1 MVDVPKYFMIDFK
14 VGLQK
19 VIKLNFLNS
28 LISECFF
35 HFLKCILE
43 KEKKIHDKIKHT
55 KILIFALKIIPFIVI
70 DHRT

>member
-19 VIKLNFLNS
+19 VIKLNIFNS

-43 KEKKIHDKIKHT
+43 KEKKNMT
-55 KILIFALKIIPFIVI
+55 KLNIQKY
-70 DHRT
+70 